1 VDSSRAV
8 PNQITCCVR
17 EETARLASKPS
28 LWCDTAMHLPPI
40 VRWATGIRWQW
51 KVFIPIIAIMLVS
64 LIGMAAI
71 LRTLEIQN
79 AQWILVTVVAFAI
92 LLSFVLLSVLLVLV
106 EQPLQELMNTIS
118 RVRTGDLTARVAFAK
133 REDDIGALGRQFNEM
148 VQTLDQNHAEI
159 EELHRR
165 EMLRAEHL
173 ASLGELAAG
182 LAHEIRNPLAGIAGV
197 VDVMGKE
204 LPANSPSRAV
214 MGDVQNEVLHIQNIL
229 NDLLSY
235 SRPRPPNFHPAD
247 INTTV
252 EQAIQ
257 LARQQVLTKPIRVF
271 YEPVPAL
278 PEVLHDPA
286 LIQQVI
292 LNLLLNGIQ
301 AITGEGTVAVSSSLE
316 DDFVLIQ
323 VSDTGR
329 GIAPDALAKIFKP
342 FFTTRSEGTGLGLSL
357 ANGIVRSHGGRI
369 DVSSA
374 MQKGTRFKVWL
385 PVAGPQKDKRNPAV
399 K

>member
-1 VDSSRAV
+1 M
-8 PNQITCCVR
+8 N
-17 EETARLASKPS
+17 
-28 LWCDTAMHLPPI
+28 LPPI

-51 KVFIPIIAIMLVS
+51 KVFIPIVAVMLVS
-64 LIGMAAI
+64 LVGMAAM

-118 RVRTGDLTARVAFAK
+118 RVRSGDLTARVEFAK
-133 REDDIGALGRQFNEM
+133 REDDIGGLGRQFNEM
-148 VQTLDQNHAEI
+148 VQTLKQNRVKI

-197 VDVMGKE
+197 VDIMSKE
-204 LPANSPSRAV
+204 IPPNSPSRAV
-214 MGDVQNEVLHIQNIL
+214 MGDVQNEVLRIQNIL

-247 INTTV
+247 IKMTV
-252 EQAIQ
+252 EQAVQ
-257 LARQQVLTKPIRVF
+257 LARQQVLTKPIKLI
-271 YEPVPAL
+271 YEPTPSL

-292 LNLLLNGIQ
+292 LNLVLNGIQ
-301 AITGEGTVAVSSSLE
+301 AIAGEGKVEIRCLPE
-316 DDFVLIQ
+316 PGFVVIQ

-329 GIAPDALAKIFKP
+329 GIPPEALNKIFKP
-342 FFTTRSEGTGLGLSL
+342 FFTTRREGTGLGLSL
-357 ANGIVRSHGGRI
+357 ANSIVQSHGGRI
-369 DVSSA
+369 EVTSA
-374 MQKGTRFKVWL
+374 AQKGTQFKVWL
-385 PVAGPQKDKRNPAV
+385 PMEGPTRASETLL
-399 K
+399 